1 MSCNQEGSLLEAEDI
16 RVSFNIR
23 RKAGK
28 TAVPILRGI
37 SFSLYKGKAL
47 GLIGESGSGKS
58 VLAAALLRL
67 LPDSAR
73 LSGKIRFRGEDTM
86 GWPEKKLRKLRGSR
100 IGLVHQN
107 PELALNPLIS
117 IGRQIIEGPVL
128 RGAGRKEAWEKGLEL
143 LSRLGLAAPETLFR
157 SYPHRLSGGMN
168 QRVLIAAAAAAEPEL
183 LIVDEPSTGLDDDAK
198 AAVLKELELLRDNF
212 DTELLLITHDLPFL
226 KKATAQCGVLYAG
239 ELLEWG
245 ETETIL
251 QDPLHPY
258 LRALLGALPGGGFV
272 PIPGPAYSPWQ
283 IPEGCGFY
291 PRCPHAWRDC
301 AGTPPPEIRR
311 GNRMVRCLLYT

>member
-1 MSCNQEGSLLEAEDI
+1 MSCNRESALLEAEDI
-16 RVSFNIR
+16 RVSFDIR
-23 RKAGK
+23 RKSGRSS
-28 TAVPILRGI
+28 VPVPRGV

-67 LPDSAR
+67 LPPSAR
-73 LSGKIRFRGEDTM
+73 LSGTIRFQGEDTM
-86 GWPEKKLRKLRGSR
+86 GWPEKKLQGLRGGR

-107 PELALNPLIS
+107 PELALNPVIS

-143 LSRLGLAAPETLFR
+143 LSRLGLAEPEALFR

-168 QRVLIAAAAAAEPEL
+168 QRILIAAAAAAEPEL

-198 AAVLKELELLRDNF
+198 AAVLGELELLRDNF

-226 KKATAQCGVLYAG
+226 KNATAHCGVLYAG

-251 QDPLHPY
+251 RDPLHPY
-258 LRALLGALPGGGFV
+258 LRALLGALPEGGFV
-272 PIPGPAYSPWQ
+272 PIPGPAYAPWPP
-283 IPEGCGFY
+283 PEGCGFY
-291 PRCPHAWRDC
+291 PRCPQAQRDC
-301 AGTPPPEIRR
+301 AGTPPPEVRR
-311 GNRMVRCLLYT
+311 ENRMVRCLLYT